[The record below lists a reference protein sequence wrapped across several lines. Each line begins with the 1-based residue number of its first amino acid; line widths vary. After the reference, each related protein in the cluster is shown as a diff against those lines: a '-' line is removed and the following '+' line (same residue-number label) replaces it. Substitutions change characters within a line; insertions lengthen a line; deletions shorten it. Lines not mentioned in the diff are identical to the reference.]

1 MIDDKK
7 IEKAARYYCNNR
19 YPASQDAPFIAEG
32 FRHGAKWM
40 REEFLKNLWH
50 PISEEPVKDKPFL
63 YQTLY
68 DGFGLN
74 QISDAKDWK
83 FIIKYQKAT
92 KWLYIEDLIFK
103 QKGGWND

>member
-1 MIDDKK
+1 MKEYKNIVELAQLDIKSIYGDLSTKEQFFYK
-7 IEKAARYYCNNR
+7 N
-19 YPASQDAPFIAEG
+19 G
-32 FRHGAKWM
+32 FVRGYNQA
-40 REEFLKNLWH
+40 LQNLWH
-50 PISEEPVKDKPFL
+50 PIKEKPDKEKTFL

-83 FIIKYQKAT
+83 FIIKYQKVT